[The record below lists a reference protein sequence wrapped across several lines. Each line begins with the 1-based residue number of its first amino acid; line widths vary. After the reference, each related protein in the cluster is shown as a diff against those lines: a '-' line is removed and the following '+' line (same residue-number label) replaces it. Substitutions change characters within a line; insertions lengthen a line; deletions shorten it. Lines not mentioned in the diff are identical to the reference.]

1 MTVFLRRLACTWA
14 LIAAIA
20 PLALAADAAGA
31 PAAPATGVPAPSP
44 GATGD
49 PQYIIGPGDD
59 LQVFVWR
66 NPDLS
71 VTVPVKPDGRITT
84 PLVED
89 MQASGKTAAQLAR
102 DIEKVLAQYVRTP
115 QVNIIITTPLSLY
128 SAVKVVG
135 QVKSPQT
142 IPYREGLTVLDAVLT
157 GGGLTDFAAGNR
169 ARIIRQ
175 ENGRTSEV
183 KVRIKDMVERGD
195 LRTNVPLRPGDTLI
209 VPESRF

>member
-1 MTVFLRRLACTWA
+1 MTALLRGLAYAWA
-14 LIAAIA
+14 LIVVAT
-20 PLALAADAAGA
+20 PCALAAEAVDTAAPPAAVA
-31 PAAPATGVPAPSP
+31 PAPPP
-44 GATGD
+44 GATSD

-102 DIEKVLAQYVRTP
+102 DVEKVLAQYVRTP
-115 QVNIIITTPLSLY
+115 QVNIIVTSPRSLY
-128 SAVKVVG
+128 SAIKLVG
-135 QVKSPQT
+135 QVKTPQT

-169 ARIIRQ
+169 AKIIRQ
-175 ENGRTSEV
+175 EHGRTTEV
-183 KVRIKDMVERGD
+183 KVRIKDMVENGD
-195 LRTNVPLRPGDTLI
+195 LRTNVALRPGDTLI